1 MSRSLHNV
9 EHVPNHLVWAILTT
23 LFCCLPLGI
32 VSIVHAA
39 RVDDRRATGD
49 LAGARESSDKARF
62 WALMSALSVPVLLF
76 LWFLFAGAM
85 AALGG
90 LQG

>member
-1 MSRSLHNV
+1 MPQSLHNV
-9 EHVPNHLVWAILTT
+9 ERVPNHLVWAILTT

-49 LAGARESSDKARF
+49 LAGARESSAKAGF
-62 WALMSALSVPVLLF
+62 WALMSALAVPAGLL
-76 LWFLFAGAM
+76 LWFLFVGLMAVLGA
-85 AALGG
+85 A
-90 LQG
+90 QG